1 MLKGISPLISPELLK
16 ILCEMGHGDEIVL
29 ADANFPSETTGK
41 RVIRADGIGAAD
53 LLKAILPLFP
63 LDTYEKDRFILMEVV
78 SGDPVVPTIWDDYK
92 QILEEKEPGTP
103 VTFMESILRGCNWR
117 NGSVCEYNLEKGC
130 CVYGII
136 KNGMEDY
143 YNHKSY
149 KASTTTSDNH

>member
-78 SGDPVVPTIWDDYK
+78 SGDPVVPTIWDEYK
-92 QILEEKEPGTP
+92 QILENKEPETP
-103 VTFMESILRGCNWR
+103 VTFMERF
-117 NGSVCEYNLEKGC
+117 
-130 CVYGII
+130 
-136 KNGMEDY
+136 
-143 YNHKSY
+143 
-149 KASTTTSDNH
+149 A